1 MGLSEFKNGKKEK
14 LKKSEYAM
22 NGAFGECL
30 WKSLLR
36 PAFVAP
42 ERLEMARGNVECVLL
57 KEHGTG
63 QFRAAP

>member
-1 MGLSEFKNGKKEK
+1 
-14 LKKSEYAM
+14 M
-22 NGAFGECL
+22 NGAFEERL

-36 PAFVAP
+36 PAFVAL

-57 KEHGTG
+57 KEHGREHGTG